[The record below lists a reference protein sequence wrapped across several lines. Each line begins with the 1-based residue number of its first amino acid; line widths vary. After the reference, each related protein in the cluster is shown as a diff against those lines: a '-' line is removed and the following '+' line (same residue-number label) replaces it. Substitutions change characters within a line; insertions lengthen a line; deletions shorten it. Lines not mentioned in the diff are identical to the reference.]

1 MKQYLMSSNEI
12 EHFLNSWKDG
22 VIEIGRIHLEGGDY
36 EKSAE
41 LFLSTHYAF
50 DSEEVLFKPTF
61 TKEVIFRNSKD
72 LALSYFIGGEVAED
86 KGFAL
91 KPWEEI
97 RLEELNIIEQD
108 NLMVAMGTL
117 NFKPLNLKENTLIA
131 FTFLLIDTDGSLKI
145 KVHHSSPI

>member
-1 MKQYLMSSNEI
+1 MSSNQI

-22 VIEIGRIHLEGGDY
+22 VIEIGRIYLEGGDY

-41 LFLSTHYAF
+41 LFVSTHYAF

>member
-1 MKQYLMSSNEI
+1 MSSNQI

-41 LFLSTHYAF
+41 LFVSTHYAF

-97 RLEELNIIEQD
+97 RLEDLNIIEQD

-131 FTFLLIDTDGSLKI
+131 FTFLLIETDGSLKI

>member
-1 MKQYLMSSNEI
+1 MSSNQI

-41 LFLSTHYAF
+41 LFVSTHYAF
-50 DSEEVLFKPTF
+50 DSEEVLFKPTL

-131 FTFLLIDTDGSLKI
+131 FTFLLIDTDDTLKI

>member
-1 MKQYLMSSNEI
+1 MSSNQI
-12 EHFLNSWKDG
+12 QHFLNSWKDG

-41 LFLSTHYAF
+41 LFVSTHYAF

-131 FTFLLIDTDGSLKI
+131 FTFLLIETDDSLKI

>member
-1 MKQYLMSSNEI
+1 MSSNQI

-41 LFLSTHYAF
+41 LFVSTHYAF

-72 LALSYFIGGEVAED
+72 LALSYFIGGEVDED

-131 FTFLLIDTDGSLKI
+131 FTFLLIDTDDSLKI

>member
-1 MKQYLMSSNEI
+1 MSSNQI

-41 LFLSTHYAF
+41 LFVSTHYAF

-117 NFKPLNLKENTLIA
+117 NFKPLNLEENTLIA
-131 FTFLLIDTDGSLKI
+131 FTFLLIDADDSLKI

>member
-1 MKQYLMSSNEI
+1 MSSNQI

-41 LFLSTHYAF
+41 LFVSTHYAF

-72 LALSYFIGGEVAED
+72 LALSYFVGGEVAED

>member
-1 MKQYLMSSNEI
+1 MSSNQI

-22 VIEIGRIHLEGGDY
+22 VIEIGRIHLEEGDY

-41 LFLSTHYAF
+41 LFVSTHYAF

-97 RLEELNIIEQD
+97 RLEDLNIIEQD

>member
-1 MKQYLMSSNEI
+1 M
-12 EHFLNSWKDG
+12 
-22 VIEIGRIHLEGGDY
+22 
-36 EKSAE
+36 
-41 LFLSTHYAF
+41 
-50 DSEEVLFKPTF
+50 
-61 TKEVIFRNSKD
+61 
-72 LALSYFIGGEVAED
+72 SYFIGGEVAED

>member
-1 MKQYLMSSNEI
+1 MSSNQI

-22 VIEIGRIHLEGGDY
+22 VIEIGRIHLEEGDY

-41 LFLSTHYAF
+41 LFVSTHYAF

-72 LALSYFIGGEVAED
+72 SALSYFIGGEVAED

>member
-1 MKQYLMSSNEI
+1 MSSNQI

-41 LFLSTHYAF
+41 LFVSTHYAF

-72 LALSYFIGGEVAED
+72 LALSYFIGGKVVED

>member
-1 MKQYLMSSNEI
+1 MSSNQI

-41 LFLSTHYAF
+41 LFVSTHYAF

-97 RLEELNIIEQD
+97 RLGELNIIEQD

-145 KVHHSSPI
+145 KLHHSSPI

>member
-1 MKQYLMSSNEI
+1 MSSNQI

-41 LFLSTHYAF
+41 LFVSTHYAF

-117 NFKPLNLKENTLIA
+117 NFKPLNLEENTLIA
-131 FTFLLIDTDGSLKI
+131 FTFLLIDTDDSLKI
-145 KVHHSSPI
+145 KVHHSSPS

>member
-1 MKQYLMSSNEI
+1 MSSNQI

-22 VIEIGRIHLEGGDY
+22 VIEIGKIHLEGGDY

-41 LFLSTHYAF
+41 LFVSTHYAF

>member
-1 MKQYLMSSNEI
+1 MSSNQI

-41 LFLSTHYAF
+41 LFVSTHYAF

-61 TKEVIFRNSKD
+61 TKEFIFRNSKD

-131 FTFLLIDTDGSLKI
+131 FTFLLIDTDDSLKI

>member
-1 MKQYLMSSNEI
+1 MSSNQI

-41 LFLSTHYAF
+41 LFVSTHYAF
-50 DSEEVLFKPTF
+50 VSEEVLFKPTF
-61 TKEVIFRNSKD
+61 TKEVIFRNSKH

>member
-1 MKQYLMSSNEI
+1 MSSNQI

-22 VIEIGRIHLEGGDY
+22 VIEIGRIHLEEGDY

-41 LFLSTHYAF
+41 LFVSTHYAF

-97 RLEELNIIEQD
+97 RLEELNTIEQD

>member
-1 MKQYLMSSNEI
+1 MSSNQI

-41 LFLSTHYAF
+41 LFVSTHYAF

-131 FTFLLIDTDGSLKI
+131 FTFLLIDTDDSLKI

>member
-1 MKQYLMSSNEI
+1 MSSNQI

-41 LFLSTHYAF
+41 LFVSTHYAF

-97 RLEELNIIEQD
+97 RLEDLNIIEQD

-131 FTFLLIDTDGSLKI
+131 FTFFLIDTDGSLKI

>member
-1 MKQYLMSSNEI
+1 MSSNQI

-41 LFLSTHYAF
+41 LFVSTHYAF

-131 FTFLLIDTDGSLKI
+131 FTFLLIETDGSLKI

>member
-1 MKQYLMSSNEI
+1 MSSNQI

-41 LFLSTHYAF
+41 LFVSTHYAF

-97 RLEELNIIEQD
+97 RLEELDIIEQD

-131 FTFLLIDTDGSLKI
+131 FTFLLIDTDDSLKI

>member
-1 MKQYLMSSNEI
+1 MSSNQI

-41 LFLSTHYAF
+41 LFVSTHYAF

-72 LALSYFIGGEVAED
+72 LALSYFIGGEVDED

-117 NFKPLNLKENTLIA
+117 NFKPLNLEENTLIA
-131 FTFLLIDTDGSLKI
+131 FTFLLIDTDDSLKI

>member
-1 MKQYLMSSNEI
+1 MSSNQI

-41 LFLSTHYAF
+41 LFVSTHYAF

-97 RLEELNIIEQD
+97 RLEELSIIEQD

-131 FTFLLIDTDGSLKI
+131 FTFLLIDTDDSLKI

>member
-1 MKQYLMSSNEI
+1 MSSNQI

-22 VIEIGRIHLEGGDY
+22 VIEIGRIHLEVGDY

-41 LFLSTHYAF
+41 LFVSTHYAF

>member
-1 MKQYLMSSNEI
+1 MSSNQI

-41 LFLSTHYAF
+41 LFVSTHYAF

-131 FTFLLIDTDGSLKI
+131 FTFLLIDADDSLKI